1 MAPELKDYEA
11 QTLPA
16 YQAQT
21 DRVNSAY
28 DAKQASD
35 VAALQSAYDASLLDA
50 NSTLAKIPAAYQA
63 QADAA
68 AATSA
73 QNRAAFNEYAASSGL
88 NSGAGGQAQL
98 AMNNA
103 LQNNLTAI
111 RTNQANAVSDAEL
124 ALAKLK
130 SQYQDSIAAAQ
141 KENDYEKAAALLSEY
156 QAAAQSAVS
165 VAAEQANEYYR
176 AYQSQLANRQY
187 GAEWGPHL
195 GRDRLR
201 ARARPGA
208 DARAVRRLFRVSGA
222 RLHRR
227 PDRRDAGVLA
237 IPAVREEN
245 YAG

>member
-1 MAPELKDYEA
+1 MAPELKDYTA

-63 QADAA
+63 QANAA

-187 GAEWGPHL
+187 GAEWDRTSDETDYERALAQAQTLAQYGDFSGYQAL
-195 GRDRLR
+195 GYTDDQIAAMR
-201 ARARPGA
+201 AYWR
-208 DARAVRRLFRVSGA
+208 SQQ
-222 RLHRR
+222 
-227 PDRRDAGVLA
+227 
-237 IPAVREEN
+237 
-245 YAG
+245 

>member
-1 MAPELKDYEA
+1 VG
-11 QTLPA
+11 QFSPA
-16 YQAQT
+16 IS
-21 DRVNSAY
+21 VNY
-28 DAKQASD
+28 
-35 VAALQSAYDASLLDA
+35 
-50 NSTLAKIPAAYQA
+50 TPAIT
-63 QADAA
+63 A

-187 GAEWGPHL
+187 GAEWDRTSDETDYERALAQAQTLAQYGDFSGYQAL
-195 GRDRLR
+195 GYTDDQIAAMR
-201 ARARPGA
+201 AYWR
-208 DARAVRRLFRVSGA
+208 SQQ
-222 RLHRR
+222 
-227 PDRRDAGVLA
+227 
-237 IPAVREEN
+237 
-245 YAG
+245 